1 MTDIDLEVRENE
13 FVTIVGRS
21 GCGKSTLLRILAGL
35 IPASEGVVSIGGEP
49 VTGPRRDVG
58 FVFQR
63 PALLPWRTV
72 LENVLLPVEV
82 AGGDMVAARVEAQS
96 LLEVVGLGGFEK
108 RSPWELSGG
117 MQQRVAMCR
126 ALVSN
131 PSVLLMDEPFA
142 ALDALTREDLSLE
155 LQRIWSEH
163 RKTIVFVT
171 HSIQEAVVLSDR
183 VIVMTPRPGRVA
195 REIAVDTARPRDF
208 SSVERDAGV
217 QAATDEVRE
226 LLFERHAGEAA

>member
-96 LLEVVGLGGFEK
+96 LLEVVGLGGFER